1 MDYKTACQVL
11 GVSSNASL
19 DDVKSAYRL
28 VIKLLHP
35 DNFETRSMQWKQAN
49 RMIESANLA
58 YGVITVYR
66 KREEQQR
73 RTQSIKFNMAAG
85 YNDDLDLKGHIT
97 KDCII
102 FLGFIGFYFL
112 LGVIAIT
119 ILALK

>member
-11 GVSSNASL
+11 GVSPNASL

-35 DNFETRSMQWKQAN
+35 DNFETNSVQWEQAN

-73 RTQSIKFNMAAG
+73 KAQNIKQNENTKAD
-85 YNDDLDLKGHIT
+85 YNNILSSDRDVS
-97 KDCII
+97 KD
-102 FLGFIGFYFL
+102 FIGFVGLYF
-112 LGVIAIT
+112 VIWVVSVI
-119 ILALK
+119 ILALLR